1 MKLFAQKPCSFGGRK
16 FYVGEEVPEALV
28 LDPKAQEKMGVLL
41 IVSDGNEIQ
50 EGVPSEKLQEMVA
63 MVAEVKFEIIIHAQE
78 GDLSIMVTNEELS
91 LFTDILQTGVSKTDE
106 KQKISEMIQNV
117 ESEDVLILVDALD
130 GRKYVKEL
138 VLERVRQLNGETGSE
153 GQNRDN
159 PDGDK

>member
-50 EGVPSEKLQEMVA
+50 EGVPSEKLQEMAA

>member
-28 LDPKAQEKMGVLL
+28 LDPKAQEKMGVLS
-41 IVSDGNEIQ
+41 IVSDGNEIR
-50 EGVPSEKLQEMVA
+50 EGVPSEKLQEMAA